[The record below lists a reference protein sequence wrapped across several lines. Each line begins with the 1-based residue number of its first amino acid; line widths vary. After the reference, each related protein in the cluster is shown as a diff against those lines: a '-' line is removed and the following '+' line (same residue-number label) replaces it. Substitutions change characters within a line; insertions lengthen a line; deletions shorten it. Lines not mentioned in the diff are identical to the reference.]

1 MSQDE
6 FTVIVQSD
14 DIEISTEDDVPKVT
28 ISLDVV
34 PKYNVL
40 IADQAIDLKI
50 ESHIAEFTFDKD
62 SPDSNLIL
70 EQIPDVII
78 LASDSLGSQGP
89 MGPPGPEGPEGPE
102 GPTGPSGG
110 PPGPEGPMGPM
121 GPEGPVGPDGAA
133 GPPGVPG
140 PKGDIGATGPQGLTG
155 NTGPAGPTGTT
166 GAQGPQGATGAK
178 GADSTVPGPTGPQGP
193 KGDTGTA
200 GTPGAVGSTGPQGPK
215 GDPGATGAASTVP
228 GPQGPIGNTGPAG
241 PQGPK
246 GDTGAAGPQG
256 PAGADASAN
265 PWWSFV
271 RWTSG
276 VLGGAADAPMQAWD
290 LQESNFTIGDPNAG
304 GGGIIAPRDGLY
316 LVEVVIEYW
325 LAPWPATGQILM
337 SAGAKTSAVNQRE
350 IFIQR
355 SEPNGGSN
363 RRTYCVTGMLRAVA
377 GERINAFMNNGSG
390 QSVTHSAGAA
400 PGDRHATRFSGQWIA
415 P

>member
-1 MSQDE
+1 MSPDD
-6 FTVIVQSD
+6 FTITVQGD
-14 DIEISTEDDVPKVT
+14 NIEISTEKDIPEVT
-28 ISLDVV
+28 IALDVV
-34 PKYNVL
+34 PKYNAFVT
-40 IADQAIDLKI
+40 DQDIDLKV

-62 SPDSNLIL
+62 SADSNLIL
-70 EQIPDVII
+70 QQIPDIII

-89 MGPPGPEGPEGPE
+89 IGPPGPVGPEGPEGPI
-102 GPTGPSGG
+102 GPSGG

-121 GPEGPVGPDGAA
+121 GPEGPVGPEGA
-133 GPPGVPG
+133 PGDDSIVPG
-140 PKGDIGATGPQGLTG
+140 PP
-155 NTGPAGPTGTT
+155 
-166 GAQGPQGATGAK
+166 
-178 GADSTVPGPTGPQGP
+178 GPQGP
-193 KGDTGTA
+193 MGFPGADGEDGVDGA
-200 GTPGAVGSTGPQGPK
+200 PGAVGPQGPK
-215 GDPGATGAASTVP
+215 GDPGAVGAAGAAGVQGPKGDKGDTGAVGANGAV
-228 GPQGPIGNTGPAG
+228 G

-246 GDTGAAGPQG
+246 GDPGAAGAAGAVGAQGPKGDKGDPGAAGAQGPVGPQG

-271 RWTSG
+271 RWTQG
-276 VLGGAADAPMQAWD
+276 VVGGTADAPMQAWD

-325 LAPWPATGQILM
+325 LAPWPASGQILM
-337 SAGAKTSAVNQRE
+337 SAGAKTSAAAQRE

-390 QSVTHSAGAA
+390 QSVTHSSGAS